1 MHMLSAFVVL
11 LSGVSADTA
20 AFGVEAQAV
29 TGHRENPIR
38 KVVTMLQ
45 AMQNKIA
52 EEGKVAKEAYD
63 KFMCWC
69 ENADTIIGGEI
80 ADANRR
86 IPQLESDIQAAIALK
101 GQLELEIK
109 GHQADRA
116 DAEAAI
122 KAALEIK
129 TKCVS
134 EKASNNDELNANI
147 LALEQAIAALEKGTY
162 GSFLQTTAASTLRK
176 LSISMDDLSEV
187 DRNML
192 ASFLTS
198 DAHYTPQS
206 QEIIGILKQMLDE
219 MKADLKDGKAAVK
232 QCETEHIIVYELQ
245 MKRITAAEEAI
256 EDKLKRIGELGV
268 KIAMMKNDLEDTKEG
283 LAEDQGFL
291 QDLDK
296 NCEIKKKEWAL
307 YKKTQ
312 SEELLAIADTIKVLN
327 DDDTLELLKKSIP
340 SASASLLEMKVSEGS
355 ARQQALALLRSQRN
369 KGGVSPSF
377 DFLELALTGKKV
389 SFDKIIKMID
399 ELVAQLGKEQ
409 FDDDAKKEYCDV
421 QLDQA
426 DDKKKALDHKISSL
440 ETLIDDLKES
450 IATLKSEIDALGD
463 GIRALDKQVSE
474 ATESRKEEH
483 AEYVDELAGKTAAKE
498 ILKFAM
504 NRLNKFYN
512 PKLYK
517 PPPKRELTEA
527 ERITVNNGGTLAPT
541 EAPAGIAGTG
551 ITVFAQVAEHKRVSD
566 APAPPPEADLTY
578 KKGESSGGVI
588 AMIKLLI
595 SDLEKDIV
603 EMETDEKDAQED
615 YEQFMKDSAAKRA
628 TDSKALTDKEGY
640 LAEAETELL
649 DSQEGLKDSQH
660 TLMGV
665 ERYIMELHQECDFLL
680 KYYSVRKDARAGEVE
695 ALKNAKA
702 VLSGA
707 DSL

>member
-1 MHMLSAFVVL
+1 M
-11 LSGVSADTA
+11 
-20 AFGVEAQAV
+20 
-29 TGHRENPIR
+29 
-38 KVVTMLQ
+38 
-45 AMQNKIA
+45 
-52 EEGKVAKEAYD
+52 
-63 KFMCWC
+63 
-69 ENADTIIGGEI
+69 
-80 ADANRR
+80 
-86 IPQLESDIQAAIALK
+86 
-101 GQLELEIK
+101 
-109 GHQADRA
+109 
-116 DAEAAI
+116 
-122 KAALEIK
+122 
-129 TKCVS
+129 
-134 EKASNNDELNANI
+134 
-147 LALEQAIAALEKGTY
+147 
-162 GSFLQTTAASTLRK
+162 AASSRLLQLRRCGSS
-176 LSISMDDLSEV
+176 SISMDDLSEV

-198 DAHYTPQS
+198 DAHYVPQS

-219 MKADLKDGKAAVK
+219 MKADLKEGKAGLK
-232 QCETEHIIVYELQ
+232 QCETDHTVVYELQ
-245 MKRITAAEEAI
+245 MKRITAAEDAI

-291 QDLDK
+291 GDLDK
-296 NCEIKKKEWAL
+296 NCELKKKEWAL

-327 DDDTLELLKKSIP
+327 NDDTLELLKKSIP

-377 DFLELALTGKKV
+377 DFLALALTGRKV

-409 FDDDAKKEYCDV
+409 FDDDAKKEYCDA

-426 DDKKKALDHKISSL
+426 DDKKKSLDHKISSV
-440 ETLIDDLKES
+440 ETLIEDLKES
-450 IATLKSEIDALGD
+450 ITTLKSEIDALGD

-474 ATESRKEEH
+474 ATETRKEDH
-483 AEYVDELAGKTAAKE
+483 AEYTDEIAGKTAAKE

-551 ITVFAQVAEHKRVSD
+551 ITVLAQGAQQQEGDVG
-566 APAPPPEADLTY
+566 PPPEADLTY
-578 KKGESSGGVI
+578 KKGESGGVV

-595 SDLEKDIV
+595 SDLEKELV
-603 EMETDEKDAQED
+603 ELETNEKDAQGD
-615 YEQFMKDSAAKRA
+615 YEQFMKDSADKRA
-628 TDSKALTDKEGY
+628 TDSKALTDKEGD
-640 LAEAETELL
+640 LAAAETGLL
-649 DSQEGLKDSQH
+649 EDQEALKSEQH
-660 TLMGV
+660 VLMGV
-665 ERYIMELHQECDFLL
+665 ERYIMELHQDCDFLL
-680 KYYSVRKDARAGEVE
+680 KYYSVRKDARAGEIE
-695 ALKNAKA
+695 SLKSAKD
-702 VLSGA
+702 VLSG
-707 DSL
+707 SSF

>member
-1 MHMLSAFVVL
+1 
-11 LSGVSADTA
+11 
-20 AFGVEAQAV
+20 
-29 TGHRENPIR
+29 
-38 KVVTMLQ
+38 
-45 AMQNKIA
+45 
-52 EEGKVAKEAYD
+52 
-63 KFMCWC
+63 
-69 ENADTIIGGEI
+69 
-80 ADANRR
+80 
-86 IPQLESDIQAAIALK
+86 
-101 GQLELEIK
+101 
-109 GHQADRA
+109 
-116 DAEAAI
+116 
-122 KAALEIK
+122 
-129 TKCVS
+129 
-134 EKASNNDELNANI
+134 
-147 LALEQAIAALEKGTY
+147 
-162 GSFLQTTAASTLRK
+162 
-176 LSISMDDLSEV
+176 
-187 DRNML
+187 
-192 ASFLTS
+192 
-198 DAHYTPQS
+198 
-206 QEIIGILKQMLDE
+206 

-369 KGGVSPSF
+369 RCGVSPSF

-409 FDDDAKKEYCDV
+409 FDDDAKKEYCDA

-426 DDKKKALDHKISSL
+426 DDKKKSLDHKISSV
-440 ETLIDDLKES
+440 ETLIEDLKES
-450 IATLKSEIDALGD
+450 ITTLKSEIDALGD

-517 PPPKRELTEA
+517 PPPKRELTEV

-551 ITVFAQVAEHKRVSD
+551 ITVLVQVAERARASD

-595 SDLEKDIV
+595 SDLEKDIT

-615 YEQFMKDSAAKRA
+615 YEQFMQDSAQKRA

-649 DSQEGLKDSQH
+649 DSQEALKSERY